1 MKKFFHYVF
10 VRQRHNWRQLFRFG
24 AVGGSGAVVNMI
36 VIVLCKKAFPD
47 YMAIAAPLPIGD
59 FNIRWYHVFLM
70 IGFIVSNLWN
80 FQINRLWTF
89 KSGKHAGWWREYAPF
104 LTVGLVAVAVG
115 QGLLTLMLNH
125 SSPLRLTNFFPVL
138 DDSTGLR
145 TPLYWAMMIQ
155 IVLTMPINYVINK
168 LWTFRA
174 VFRRHQKEANLPMVA
189 PAVAPEAVDEAG
201 RPIAHGEGDTP
212 VDTDSAPTDT
222 DSAGDTHRA

>member
-138 DDSTGLR
+138 DDSTGSSKSIKSRVSPVASRIATSTSPEQVFDGTRLASTGSLR
-145 TPLYWAMMIQ
+145 VHP
-155 IVLTMPINYVINK
+155 
-168 LWTFRA
+168 
-174 VFRRHQKEANLPMVA
+174 
-189 PAVAPEAVDEAG
+189 
-201 RPIAHGEGDTP
+201 
-212 VDTDSAPTDT
+212 
-222 DSAGDTHRA
+222 